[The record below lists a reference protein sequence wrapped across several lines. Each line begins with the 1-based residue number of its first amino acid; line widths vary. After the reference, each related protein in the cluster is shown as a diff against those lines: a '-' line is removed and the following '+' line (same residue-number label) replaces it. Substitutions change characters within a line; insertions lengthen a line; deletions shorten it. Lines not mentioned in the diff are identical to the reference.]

1 MNESLVM
8 FNKLREDLS
17 DYLFHFTKGK
27 DAYEVLQKILCE
39 GRLYD
44 MSNNG
49 YICFTET
56 PITMLPAFFEYI
68 NKQYKIPT
76 IIAPYGIGIRKDL
89 LFKAGARPVIYGLP
103 DERAELPQKM
113 QWRFVEMNLPTYD
126 FSWLRE
132 WRIPVKSI
140 LLKPHYIVVVTNK
153 TDEQLL
159 FYKIKVDGDINEID
173 ILLDDSKVDIK
184 QIYRG
189 ISIEEIAEY
198 NTKER
203 LHDYLEE
210 QQDIIDDE

>member
-1 MNESLVM
+1 MNEALVM

-17 DYLFHFTKGK
+17 DYLFHFTKGE
-27 DAYEVLQKILCE
+27 DAYEILQKILCE
-39 GRLYD
+39 GKLRD

-56 PITMLPAFFEYI
+56 PITMLPTFFEYI
-68 NKQYKIPT
+68 NQHYKIPS
-76 IIAPYGIGIRKDL
+76 IIAPYGIGIKKDL

-103 DERAELPQKM
+103 DEKAELPQKI

-140 LLKPHYIVVVTNK
+140 RLKPHYIIVVTNK
-153 TDEQLL
+153 VDEQLS
-159 FYKIKVDGDINEID
+159 FYDIKVNGDINEID
-173 ILLDDSKVDIK
+173 VLLDDSMVDIK

-189 ISIEEIAEY
+189 ISIDEIAEY
-198 NTKER
+198 NTKGK
-203 LHDYLEE
+203 LNDYLEE
-210 QQDIIDDE
+210 QQGIIDDE